1 MSLRGQW
8 ISYPTLELSS
18 AINVHEGEDDATA
31 FLPAGRHEFY
41 WTFIVPADTAP
52 KERLGEFDEDVSH
65 AGIHLPHGG
74 QGRART
80 RHMVRVTLTHSA
92 PAVTLSPAT
101 PPSSASRSVSPA
113 GTRSSSPSSFFRVG
127 FGHHA
132 SSVGTNARDH
142 AHPATI
148 SAEKE
153 VRLQTNG
160 NENGVA
166 EGLSCAE
173 EILHP
178 VLGPVRCGLYTR
190 FLMVNGFLKFTLFL
204 PEVLQDC
211 TLVEVICQATQYCRL
226 RDMRAPKTQA
236 DGEEEEL
243 RPLKIPL
250 WTMSQTEGPRALR
263 CGAETLLKQVVRLP
277 NDNMMRC
284 STNPWAKTGIRF
296 SHTVGVA
303 LRYTAVATGG
313 DVIKELSITFPAV
326 VSMVSAH
333 TCCSFCSIQ
342 RS

>member
-18 AINVHEGEDDATA
+18 AINVHEGEDDSTA
-31 FLPAGRHEFY
+31 FLPAGQHEFY
-41 WTFIVPADTAP
+41 WTFVVPADTAP

-65 AGIHLPHGG
+65 TGIHLPHGG

-92 PAVTLSPAT
+92 PAATLSPAT

-113 GTRSSSPSSFFRVG
+113 GTRSSSPSSFFRAG
-127 FGHHA
+127 FGHHHA
-132 SSVGTNARDH
+132 AVIGYNARDH
-142 AHPATI
+142 AHPTTI

-211 TLVEVICQATQYCRL
+211 TLVEGVCQATQYCRL
-226 RDMRAPKTQA
+226 RDMRASTSQA
-236 DGEEEEL
+236 DSEEEAL

-250 WTMSQTEGPRALR
+250 WTMSKEEARR
-263 CGAETLLKQVVRLP
+263 TLQSGQELLIQQVVRLP
-277 NDNMMRC
+277 NDNMMRS

-296 SHTVGVA
+296 SHTIGVA
-303 LRYTAVATGG
+303 LRYTAAATGP

-333 TCCSFCSIQ
+333 P
-342 RS
+342 